1 MGLDGVLLETVPS
14 LYGAAQSGD
23 AHGAMVAMR
32 RLLARLR
39 EVDPGL
45 AEKLKARLA
54 GGAGASSVR
63 GAVVAAKPTKPAP
76 EALRI
81 AAPMDP
87 DSKAG
92 LLRRIEGEPVA
103 PVLEQLVREQLDGF
117 LSEHRRQE
125 DLKRAGLSPRW
136 NLFMVGP
143 PGVGKTMTAAW
154 LAHEMALPLFQVE
167 LSSLVSSYLGRTGQ
181 NMREVF
187 DFARAEPAVIL
198 LDEFDAIAK
207 RRDDATDLA
216 EMRRVVSVLLKEIEE
231 WSGPSILVA
240 ATNHPELIDPAV
252 FRRFH
257 LTLQLGAPE
266 RGQVERIL
274 RQHLEQL
281 APTPP
286 VFELACEMLT
296 GASGSDIRNA
306 ALESRRTLA
315 LDEKLGADAALLKV
329 LCSRA
334 KQSAQ
339 VRRRFVRLAY
349 PKLQSKGV
357 SMAELAGWVGVAKST
372 IHLDLRDGGKDT

>member
-54 GGAGASSVR
+54 GGTGASSLR
-63 GAVVAAKPTKPAP
+63 GAAVPAAKPIPDP
-76 EALRI
+76 VRI
-81 AAPMDP
+81 TAPMDP

-92 LLRRIEGEPVA
+92 LLRRIEGKHMA
-103 PVLEQLVREQLDGF
+103 PVLDQPVREQLDGF

-125 DLKRAGLSPRW
+125 DLKRAGLYPRW

-154 LAHEMALPLFQVE
+154 LAHEMALPLYQVE
-167 LSSLVSSYLGRTGQ
+167 LPSLVSSYLGRTGQ

-231 WSGPSILVA
+231 WPGPSILVA

-257 LTLQLGAPE
+257 LTLQMGAPQ

-274 RQHLEQL
+274 RLHLDCLE
-281 APTPP
+281 PTPP
-286 VFELACEMLT
+286 VFEIACEMLIGT
-296 GASGSDIRNA
+296 SGSDIRNV
-306 ALESRRTLA
+306 ALESRRILA
-315 LDEKLGADAALLKV
+315 LDSTIGADAALLKV

-334 KQSAQ
+334 KLSAE

-349 PKLQSKGV
+349 PKLQRKGV

-372 IHLDLRDGGKDT
+372 IHLDLRDGKKDA